1 MADWSQRFASACER
15 LAALRIQF
23 ASVTEEWRRVAAA
36 ASKGADA

>member
-1 MADWSQRFASACER
+1 MAEWAQRFAELRER

-23 ASVTEEWRRVAAA
+23 ASVNEEWRRVAAA